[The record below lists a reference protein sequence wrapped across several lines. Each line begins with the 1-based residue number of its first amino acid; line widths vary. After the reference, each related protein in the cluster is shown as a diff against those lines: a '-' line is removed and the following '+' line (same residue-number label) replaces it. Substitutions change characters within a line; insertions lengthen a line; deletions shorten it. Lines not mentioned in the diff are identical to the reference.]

1 MITHWVGKVYKIL
14 SGEDYKDTMY
24 HRFEKTDCLITA
36 DSSEHSKINPKGLDN
51 CVVSQTLSTA
61 LAEQPQTCP
70 VQEAQPN
77 EEELSFE
84 EKPLCMAYEESEVNK
99 VYKNDEKNNWQWN
112 RQNLQTSVKES
123 ENKDFIPTMAHWTNY
138 LVQQTLDKY
147 RIAFDD
153 GTKDYMNLN
162 SVDGIILL

>member
-1 MITHWVGKVYKIL
+1 
-14 SGEDYKDTMY
+14 MY

-36 DSSEHSKINPKGLDN
+36 DSSEDSKINPKGLDN

-99 VYKNDEKNNWQWN
+99 VYKNDEKNN
-112 RQNLQTSVKES
+112 
-123 ENKDFIPTMAHWTNY
+123 
-138 LVQQTLDKY
+138 
-147 RIAFDD
+147 
-153 GTKDYMNLN
+153 
-162 SVDGIILL
+162 